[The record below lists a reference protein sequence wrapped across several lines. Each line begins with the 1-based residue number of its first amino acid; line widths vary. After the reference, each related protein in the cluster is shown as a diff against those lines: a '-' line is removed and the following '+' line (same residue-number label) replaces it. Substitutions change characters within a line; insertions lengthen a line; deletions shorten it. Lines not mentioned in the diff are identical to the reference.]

1 MHDITVT
8 DFVDEIDE
16 LYSLCKIDSLQAL
29 KNPQTK
35 NEVFIDSNL
44 VSVYGYYGKVVYE
57 IKIIRNNMDEFDQN
71 VDFSEEL
78 KEQILDKLTEFSKI
92 LEILQSIS
100 INYPY
105 SNFMKPE
112 N

>member
-35 NEVFIDSNL
+35 N
-44 VSVYGYYGKVVYE
+44 
-57 IKIIRNNMDEFDQN
+57 
-71 VDFSEEL
+71 
-78 KEQILDKLTEFSKI
+78 
-92 LEILQSIS
+92 
-100 INYPY
+100 
-105 SNFMKPE
+105 
-112 N
+112 

>member
-1 MHDITVT
+1 
-8 DFVDEIDE
+8 
-16 LYSLCKIDSLQAL
+16 
-29 KNPQTK
+29 
-35 NEVFIDSNL
+35 
-44 VSVYGYYGKVVYE
+44 
-57 IKIIRNNMDEFDQN
+57 MDEFDQN

-78 KEQILDKLTEFSKI
+78 KEQILDKLTKFSEI

-105 SNFMKPE
+105 SNFMEPE